1 MEMAKSFKTAI
12 NRTFSDK
19 GGVFWEKVNDQ
30 QLRSFLMGMMREFA
44 SNDSSKQ
51 VIGSL
56 VIGRQP
62 NPRRVDNF
70 GEFVNA
76 DATDGEFKDDYDNA
90 VYILNE
96 NVQVIC
102 GRQFLANIRYRKK
115 SIVYCVYCISAAY
128 FTV

>member
-1 MEMAKSFKTAI
+1 MEMAKSFKAAI

-30 QLRSFLMGMMREFA
+30 QLRYA
-44 SNDSSKQ
+44 ANDSRKQ

-62 NPRRVDNF
+62 NPRRINDL
-70 GEFVNA
+70 GETLEEG
-76 DATDGEFKDDYDNA
+76 DTSGEIIEDFDNA

-96 NVQVIC
+96 NVQVKFVSHVIT
-102 GRQFLANIRYRKK
+102 FD
-115 SIVYCVYCISAAY
+115 ISVA
-128 FTV
+128 